1 MLRGLCGGLI
11 LGVVLSGLL
20 FAVSGRDLL
29 SLAGLGVPCPLHAI
43 TGLVC
48 PGCGMTRALLLVGQL
63 QWGAALAQNPLVFL
77 LLGIAAVLLWKP
89 NAAQAEPTV
98 AGTAARTARTAR
110 WPTRLTVPALAL
122 VLLHW
127 VHALAT

>member
-1 MLRGLCGGLI
+1 MLSGGLI

-20 FAVSGRDLL
+20 FAVFDRDLL
-29 SLAGLGVPCPLHAI
+29 SLAGLGVPCPFYAI

-63 QWGAALAQNPLVFL
+63 QWGAALEQHPLAFPMLGLAAL
-77 LLGIAAVLLWKP
+77 LLFKP
-89 NAAQAEPTV
+89 NLAHAKPSV
-98 AGTAARTARTAR
+98 AGTAAQSAR

-122 VLLHW
+122 GLLHW